1 MNSNAENELQVDIVH
16 ALYRYEHK
24 KRGEVRW
31 IEVREL
37 STEQWDAAM
46 AAHLDVYR
54 FTRGLDAFPS
64 FAWGDLKNVRD
75 ELLRQL
81 REQTYPDE
89 WMAQLIEYRI
99 LNYST
104 ALKLYDEHVTAEV
117 NRTGDE
123 ELKARVA
130 AEFSEL

>member
-1 MNSNAENELQVDIVH
+1 M
-16 ALYRYEHK
+16 
-24 KRGEVRW
+24 
-31 IEVREL
+31 
-37 STEQWDAAM
+37 
-46 AAHLDVYR
+46 
-54 FTRGLDAFPS
+54 
-64 FAWGDLKNVRD
+64 RD